1 MKRMTVEELL
11 GSANYEN
18 NLGDFCAEYYY
29 SYIKNFLKT
38 EEGLNNFISLLNWTV
53 QSDETV
59 EVGHYF
65 EDEDYDE
72 KIKIYSP
79 ILEPLIDKMVRE
91 NICEEDFYSRLWK
104 VMLDESFFAEDI
116 DKICVLMILISD
128 PRIPYFEL
136 GPAMQM
142 DNSKYREISNTIS
155 DEIAKSLFVVSRG
168 YSQNTEVA
176 SQLYE
181 VLERISDKERKI
193 VLLANIIGFFNSK
206 LNVLYEYVKE
216 NMDEHEE

>member
-1 MKRMTVEELL
+1 MEKMTVKDFLS
-11 GSANYEN
+11 SANYEN

-38 EEGLNNFISLLNWTV
+38 EDGLNNFISLLKWTI
-53 QSDETV
+53 QSDETL

-65 EDEDYDE
+65 EDEDYDA

-79 ILEPLIDKMVRE
+79 FLEQLID
-91 NICEEDFYSRLWK
+91 ICEKDFYSKLWK
-104 VMLDESFFAEDI
+104 VMLDDSFFAEDI

-136 GPAMQM
+136 GPAVQM
-142 DNSKYREISNTIS
+142 DNSKYREISNAIS
-155 DEIAKSLFVVSRG
+155 DEIAKSLFIVSCG

-193 VLLANIIGFFNSK
+193 VLLANIIGFFNSQ

-216 NMDEHEE
+216 NIDEHGE

>member
-1 MKRMTVEELL
+1 MKKMTVKDFLS
-11 GSANYEN
+11 SANYEN

-38 EEGLNNFISLLNWTV
+38 EDGLNNFISLLKWTI
-53 QSDETV
+53 QSDETL

-91 NICEEDFYSRLWK
+91 NICEEDFYFRLWK

-216 NMDEHEE
+216 NMDEHGE